1 MDHPPR
7 GSHALAGRGGAEVS
21 AVVIPFVRP
30 LPVPRVEICSPG
42 FTKNGERAYFVDIVD
57 HGGSATMWGGR
68 DIEEAYR
75 AAADCAEGEG
85 EDLPIVDLTNP
96 ARGLQ

>member
-1 MDHPPR
+1 M
-7 GSHALAGRGGAEVS
+7 S

-30 LPVPRVEICSPG
+30 LPVPRVEISSPG
-42 FTKNGERAYFVDIVD
+42 VTTDGARIYFVDIAD
-57 HGGSATMWGGR
+57 HDGTATMWGGS
-68 DIEEAYR
+68 DIAEAYR